1 MKVFNEL
8 NLYVLGDFDEN
19 EIILAQVIQS
29 LYESLAH
36 ITRDHLN
43 KKTILDNFDQMI
55 IIIDEIC
62 DEG

>member
-29 LYESLAH
+29 LYESLAY